1 MAEVGPA
8 GVRLTRSQIAF
19 LRDTPFAW
27 VWVPD
32 RYLHGDHAPLV
43 LTLTFPQRVL
53 SPRWKQIVQPAKGR
67 FTHHLELWRATD
79 IDAQV
84 VRWLARAWR
93 EAASPRTPAQ

>member
-1 MAEVGPA
+1 MRVHPRTICSGSVEMGKA
-8 GVRLTRSQIAF
+8 G
-19 LRDTPFAW
+19 AW
-27 VWVPD
+27 
-32 RYLHGDHAPLV
+32 RGRRHAPLV
-43 LTLTFPQRVL
+43 LILTFPQRVL

-93 EAASPRTPAQ
+93 EAASPRAPAQ